1 MKQYLFGDFNVD
13 DFVDNDDGTVT
24 IKLLDNM
31 IKFDA
36 DNGYYDASEL
46 MGQNG
51 HTTLGAIAQDICI
64 KKGVELRFYFFFR
77 L

>member
-1 MKQYLFGDFNVD
+1 
-13 DFVDNDDGTVT
+13 
-24 IKLLDNM
+24 M

-46 MGQNG
+46 MSQNG
-51 HTTLGAIAQDICI
+51 HTTLGAIAQDICT

>member
-1 MKQYLFGDFNVD
+1 
-13 DFVDNDDGTVT
+13 
-24 IKLLDNM
+24 M

-51 HTTLGAIAQDICI
+51 HTTLGAIAQDICT
-64 KKGVELRFYFFFR
+64 KKGVELRFYFLFR